1 MATHRKL
8 PAEKKMLFCPQLR
21 HLQDIWIKMC
31 LFFETPKSLWDPM
44 VRVRTAV
51 KIIRFSLERIP
62 GCQRGIREEFVKT
75 YMAKDFT
82 FILRDLTGDPWFL
95 SSSKI
100 VSSPDKFRFPPPPTL
115 CQHSFYNNS
124 SRVVVWT
131 SSLMHY
137 WAKMSVKLSSVVQK

>member
-8 PAEKKMLFCPQLR
+8 PAEKKNVVLPTVTSLARYLNKNVSF
-21 HLQDIWIKMC
+21 
-31 LFFETPKSLWDPM
+31 LWDPEEPL
-44 VRVRTAV
+44 RSYGACTAV

-82 FILRDLTGDPWFL
+82 FALRDLTGEPWFL